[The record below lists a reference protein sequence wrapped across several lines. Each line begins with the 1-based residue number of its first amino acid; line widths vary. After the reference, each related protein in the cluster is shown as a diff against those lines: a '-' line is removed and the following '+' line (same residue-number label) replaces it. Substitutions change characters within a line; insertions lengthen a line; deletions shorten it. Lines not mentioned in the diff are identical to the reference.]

1 MPVYRLRGVIYQP
14 KVVVSIVC
22 NNSLCSLLKKLY
34 GNAFTKM
41 AIKNLTIIVFVVEDN
56 LIISTQFLSTQIL
69 NEASEDPV
77 FWNSKDHA
85 ELPRNI
91 TVSGVANGTYIFCQH
106 AESAKNI
113 VDSSVVMEDP
123 PITPAGRQ
131 QLEEVI
137 TLIRGYLDAR
147 DICISHVFNSMLTKT
162 IETAE
167 VIVEAFKILKHH
179 AVMWLQEYVRCTDSP
194 HHVVGSE
201 APPSSAVALNPFQP
215 VSFYSE
221 DPKNFWSSKD
231 PEKIKRSRTSYAE
244 LMAQKAENTYSREGK
259 EVFRKLDMSLA
270 LSELETWG
278 WEERVV
284 KLDLLQWAS
293 RTVIQLE
300 SYSRFVRQ

>member
-1 MPVYRLRGVIYQP
+1 MPVYRTGGVIYHP
-14 KVVVSIVC
+14 KVVVSVVC
-22 NNSLCSLLKKLY
+22 NNSICSLLKKLY
-34 GNAFTKM
+34 GDTFTKM
-41 AIKNLTIIVFVVEDN
+41 AIKNITIIVFVVENN
-56 LIISTQFLSTQIL
+56 LILSTQML
-69 NEASEDPV
+69 NEATEDSD

-85 ELPRNI
+85 ELPRYI
-91 TVSGVANGTYIFCQH
+91 TVSGVANGTYIFCHH

-113 VDSSVVMEDP
+113 VDSTFVIEDP

-131 QLEEVI
+131 QLEEAI
-137 TLIRGYLDAR
+137 PLIRGYLDAR
-147 DICISHVFNSMLTKT
+147 DMCISHVFNSMLSRT

-167 VIVEAFKILKHH
+167 VIVEAFEIPKHY

-194 HHVVGSE
+194 HHVVGTD
-201 APPSSAVALNPFQP
+201 APSFSAVALNPFQP

-231 PEKIKRSRTSYAE
+231 PEKIRRSRTSYDE
-244 LMAQKAENTYSREGK
+244 LMAQKAENTYRREGK

-270 LSELETWG
+270 LRELETWG

-293 RTVIQLE
+293 RTVRQLE
-300 SYSRFVRQ
+300 YRSRFVRQ

>member
-1 MPVYRLRGVIYQP
+1 MV
-14 KVVVSIVC
+14 
-22 NNSLCSLLKKLY
+22 
-34 GNAFTKM
+34 
-41 AIKNLTIIVFVVEDN
+41 IKNLTIIVFVVEDN
-56 LIISTQFLSTQIL
+56 LITSTQIL
-69 NEASEDPV
+69 NEATEDSD

-85 ELPRNI
+85 ELPPNI
-91 TVSGVANGTYIFCQH
+91 TVSGVANGTYIFCHH

-113 VDSSVVMEDP
+113 TDSSVVMEDP

-131 QLEEVI
+131 QLEEAI
-137 TLIRGYLDAR
+137 PLIRGYLDAR
-147 DICISHVFNSMLTKT
+147 DMCISHVFNSMLTKT

-167 VIVEAFKILKHH
+167 VIVEAFEIPKHY

-194 HHVVGSE
+194 HHIVGSK

-221 DPKNFWSSKD
+221 DPKNFLSSKD
-231 PEKIKRSRTSYAE
+231 PEKIRRHRTSYHE
-244 LMAQKAENTYSREGK
+244 LMAQKAENTYRREGK

-270 LSELETWG
+270 LSELETWD

-293 RTVIQLE
+293 RTVRKLE
-300 SYSRFVRQ
+300 FYSIFKRQ

>member
-1 MPVYRLRGVIYQP
+1 MPVYRIKGVIYQP

-34 GNAFTKM
+34 GDAFTKM

-56 LIISTQFLSTQIL
+56 SITSTQFLSTPIL
-69 NEASEDPV
+69 NEAEDSN
-77 FWNSKDHA
+77 FWNCKDHA

-113 VDSSVVMEDP
+113 VDSSVVLEDP

-131 QLEEVI
+131 MLEEVI
-137 TLIRGYLDAR
+137 PLIRGYLDAR
-147 DICISHVFNSMLTKT
+147 DMCISHVFNSMLTKT
-162 IETAE
+162 IETAK
-167 VIVEAFKILKHH
+167 VIVEAFEIPKHH
-179 AVMWLQEYVRCTDSP
+179 AVMWLQEYVRCKDSP

-221 DPKNFWSSKD
+221 DPKNFWSFED
-231 PEKIKRSRTSYAE
+231 PEKIRRSRTYYDE
-244 LMAQKAENTYSREGK
+244 LMAQKAENTYRREGK
-259 EVFRKLDMSLA
+259 EVFPKLDMSLA

-300 SYSRFVRQ
+300 YRSRFVRQ

>member
-1 MPVYRLRGVIYQP
+1 MPVYRLKGVIYQP
-14 KVVVSIVC
+14 KVVVNIVC
-22 NNSLCSLLKKLY
+22 CNSLCSLLKKLY
-34 GNAFTKM
+34 CDAFTKM
-41 AIKNLTIIVFVVEDN
+41 AIKNLTIIVFVVENN
-56 LIISTQFLSTQIL
+56 LILSTQML
-69 NEASEDPV
+69 NEAAEDSD

-85 ELPRNI
+85 ELPHNI

-131 QLEEVI
+131 MLEEVI
-137 TLIRGYLDAR
+137 PLIRGYLDAR

-162 IETAE
+162 IQTAE
-167 VIVEAFKILKHH
+167 VIVEAFEIPKHY

-194 HHVVGSE
+194 HHVVGTD

-221 DPKNFWSSKD
+221 DPKNFLSSKD
-231 PEKIKRSRTSYAE
+231 PEKIRRDRTSYDE
-244 LMAQKAENTYSREGK
+244 LMAQKAENTYRREGK

-270 LSELETWG
+270 LRELETWG

-300 SYSRFVRQ
+300 YRSRFVRQ